1 MSNRYTTIDIIV
13 RVGMCAIVF
22 GALLFVG
29 AANGTLQTATPQ
41 SMSSGQPSDSEF
53 GMTRLQ
59 PDLGQ
64 AIVDQALFERR
75 AILC

>member
-1 MSNRYTTIDIIV
+1 MSYHCTTLDIIV
-13 RVGMCAIVF
+13 GVGMCAIVV
-22 GALLFVG
+22 GVLLCVG
-29 AANGTLQTATPQ
+29 AANGTLQTAALQ

-59 PDLGQ
+59 PVQGQ